1 MLGMQFEFAGIH
13 HDLTGL
19 HAELGGIHATL
30 IRHEHRLGRIEQ
42 CLELND
48 APSLT

>member
-19 HAELGGIHATL
+19 HAKPGGIHATL
-30 IRHEHRLGRIEQ
+30 IRHEHGSIASSSASSSTTHR
-42 CLELND
+42 
-48 APSLT
+48 A